1 MTSIL
6 KTCTPRSDLVSGS
19 FNPEIFT
26 ASLRQVV
33 GKYRG
38 EIKVTSVYSEAESFF
53 TEATSTTLGMKQV
66 ANHVMR
72 RLAGDNMVPFL
83 TRLETGFGGGKTH
96 TLIAC
101 AHLAYRGSELASLVK
116 QIGIVD
122 PDILPQPKLV
132 KVVGIAGDELSVVRS
147 EGDQVRP
154 YTLWAELAKQ
164 IGGTPLLEQ
173 VKAEAFTAAA
183 PGEEFFSK
191 VLGDQKTLI
200 LIDELAQ
207 YAARAEAAQSGM
219 GEQIAAFLMALFN
232 YARNHAGIAIV
243 ITLASS
249 TDAFA
254 GQTKLLAR
262 LLQKESGRQV
272 SQDEAREIGE
282 LAIDSIQSV
291 IARDAMTETPV
302 SSEELS
308 SVLAKR
314 LFVSVDQNAAAQTA
328 QAYRDFY
335 NKHKGQL
342 PARCTR
348 ATTDAAGKGGDYAA
362 LIAKYY
368 PFHPTLVEFLNKKL
382 ATAEDF
388 QGTRGVLRVL
398 AFAVKSIWEQ
408 GVDTEAVHTCHLDTT
423 NPDLVNEILSKTEA
437 GDLRNVLTA
446 DVGAVRGQGDSLIT
460 KSNAE
465 NADLENPHPAGIPM
479 QVFTWRT
486 VFLHSLVGRKQGVS
500 SSLFGLVS
508 EEARLEVS
516 QPGLPP
522 SQVDTALDEIDKRA
536 FYLRH
541 QDGKYFASLDPSVNK
556 ALAQIRD
563 GIDDKQIK
571 TALEAAARKVVSS
584 TVPTFSVHYDV
595 SAPEHLPDNQGKPM
609 LGIVSMYA
617 ESILPEK
624 FVLTERDNSPR
635 TQQNV
640 VFLLIPDTVKAYAGS
655 GAEPITLFS
664 DEASQRNLREL
675 SLIAKD
681 VLAMRKLQKSPQE
694 YSINPK
700 HLTDEKEDG
709 FLGRLAERE
718 QALITRVT
726 ASYRSIWYPSA
737 TGQVVQREIQAGS
750 GEGGISVINQ
760 IRKALIDDREL
771 LTEEQLS
778 SSLLGELKGM
788 FFQAQNVCK
797 IDQIRKNFLERRTW
811 PVLADAK
818 LLDQIIRQGVEK
830 GLWCVYKL
838 GNPDDPRPSEFFS
851 RESDTGMVPIH
862 IDLAKPDYSIVTPD
876 GAAQRGWTVNTSIP
890 HEQIKNWVQLTVNE
904 LQVPATIKEIAE
916 QVTNKHGKIGTK
928 EITRAIQDLARGS
941 DVVAQTNTAEVKHGD
956 NAVLYQPSP
965 VDKILSVAKAVEAG
979 WIKAPK
985 KILKLDGEQ
994 GREKVFPLL
1003 KRLSSLYTRGAVCK
1017 IDLLRV
1023 ERLPL
1028 SAGGYLTVK
1037 FDGLEPTQI
1046 KQMAA
1051 IFDSLVT
1058 LGKPDDETQV
1068 ELTILKPQNDC
1079 LFIKELEGKK

>member
-6 KTCTPRSDLVSGS
+6 KTCTPRPDLVSGS

-33 GKYRG
+33 GNYRG
-38 EIKVTSVYSEAESFF
+38 DIKVISIYSQAESFF
-53 TEATSTTLGMKQV
+53 KEATSTTLGMKQV

-72 RLAGDNMVPFL
+72 RLSGDNMVPFL

-101 AHLAYRGSELASLVK
+101 AHLAYRGKELTDIV
-116 QIGIVD
+116 QQVGIVD
-122 PDILPQPKLV
+122 PQHLPEPGTV
-132 KVVGIAGDELSVVRS
+132 SVVGIAGDELSVVRN
-147 EGDQVRP
+147 EGDKVLP

-164 IGGTPLLEQ
+164 VGGQELLDN
-173 VKAEAFTAAA
+173 VRAEAFTAGA
-183 PGEEFFSK
+183 PGEDYLNA
-191 VLGDQKTLI
+191 VLGDRKALI
-200 LIDELAQ
+200 MIDELAQ
-207 YAARAEAAQSGM
+207 YAARAEAAHSGM
-219 GEQIAAFLMALFN
+219 GEQIAAFFMALFN
-232 YARNHAGIAIV
+232 YARNHSGIAIV
-243 ITLASS
+243 MTLASS

-254 GQTKLLAR
+254 GQTKLLAK

-282 LAIDSIQSV
+282 LAIDSMQSV

-302 SSEELS
+302 TSEELS

-314 LFVSVDQNAAAQTA
+314 LFTTIDPSAARATA
-328 QAYRDFY
+328 QLYRDFY

-342 PARCTR
+342 PARCTM
-348 ATTDAAGKGGDYAA
+348 ASAEALDGGGDYAG

-398 AFAVKSIWEQ
+398 AFAVKSIWES
-408 GVDTEAVHTCHLDTT
+408 GLDTEAIHTCHLDTT

-446 DVGAVRGQGDSLIT
+446 DVGAVRGQGDSLIS

-465 NADLENPHPAGIPM
+465 NADQENPHPAKIPM
-479 QVFTWRT
+479 QVYAWRT
-486 VFLHSLVGRKQGVS
+486 VFLHSLVGRKQGIS
-500 SSLFGLVS
+500 SSLFGLVR

-516 QPGLPP
+516 QPNLPP

-541 QDGKYFASLDPSVNK
+541 QDGKFFASLDPSVNK
-556 ALAQIRD
+556 ALAQIRE
-563 GIDDKQIK
+563 GIDEKQIK
-571 TALEAAARKVVSS
+571 TALEAAARKVVTAS
-584 TVPTFSVHYDV
+584 VPTFTVHYDV
-595 SAPEHLPDNQGKPM
+595 SAPEHLPDNHGKPM
-609 LGIVSMYA
+609 LGIVSLYGD
-617 ESILPEK
+617 SIVPEK

-635 TQQNV
+635 SQQNL
-640 VFLLIPDTVKAYAGS
+640 VFLLVPDTVKAIAAS
-655 GAEPITLFS
+655 GTDPANLFS

-700 HLTDEKEDG
+700 HLNDDKEDG

-726 ASYRSIWYPSA
+726 AAYKSLWYPSA
-737 TGQVVQREIQAGS
+737 TGQVVHREIQAGS
-750 GEGGISVINQ
+750 GEGGISVITQ
-760 IRKALIDDREL
+760 IRKTLVDDREL
-771 LTEEQLS
+771 LTEDQIS
-778 SSLLGELKGM
+778 SSLLSELKGL
-788 FFQAQNVCK
+788 FFSSQNICK
-797 IDQIRKNFLERRTW
+797 IEAIRKNFLERRTW
-811 PVLADAK
+811 PVLADAA
-818 LLDQIIRQGVEK
+818 LLSQIIRKGVEK

-851 RESDTGMVPIH
+851 RESETPGVPIH
-862 IDLAKPDYSIVTPD
+862 VDLHKPDYSIVTPD
-876 GAAQRGWTVNTSIP
+876 GANQRGWTVNTNVP
-890 HEQIKNWVQLTVNE
+890 YEQVRNWVQLAVNSTE
-904 LQVPATIKEIAE
+904 DAFSLKQLAE
-916 QVTNKHGKIGTK
+916 KVSSEHGEVSEQDISRAVQDM
-928 EITRAIQDLARGS
+928 TRGGEA
-941 DVVAQTNTAEVKHGD
+941 VVQAGPKDVKHGD
-956 NAVLYQPSP
+956 NAMLYQPAP
-965 VDKILSVAKAVEAG
+965 TDKILPVAKAVEKG
-979 WIKAPK
+979 WVKAPK
-985 KILKLDGEQ
+985 KFVKIEGTQ
-994 GREKVFPLL
+994 GKTVVFPLL
-1003 KRLSSLYTRGAVCK
+1003 KRLSSLYTRGASCK
-1017 IDLLRV
+1017 IDLLRI

-1028 SAGGYLTVK
+1028 KAGGQVNVR
-1037 FDGLEPTQI
+1037 FDGLEPAQI

-1051 IFDSLVT
+1051 IFDALVT
-1058 LGKPDDETQV
+1058 LGQPDDETLV
-1068 ELTILKPQNDC
+1068 DLTILKPQDGC
-1079 LFIKELEGKK
+1079 LLIKELERTK